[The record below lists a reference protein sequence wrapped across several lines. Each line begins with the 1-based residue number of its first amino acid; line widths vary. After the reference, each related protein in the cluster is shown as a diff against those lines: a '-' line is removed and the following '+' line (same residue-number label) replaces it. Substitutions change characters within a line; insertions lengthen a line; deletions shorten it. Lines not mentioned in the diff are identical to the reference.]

1 MLRRSTK
8 IQLALFVIITLVGV
22 SYVGLQYVGLG
33 NGLLTSGGC
42 TISADFPDS
51 GGIFTNAEV
60 TYRGVT
66 VGRVGQL
73 HLIDKG
79 VRVDLQ
85 IKDCHSAKIPTDAAA
100 QVSNRSVIGEQYVN
114 LIPPDATASNY
125 AGPYFTG
132 GQIIP
137 MKLNKLPIAT
147 QVLLTNL
154 DNFVNSV
161 NTTNLNTLITELGNA
176 FADQGPALGALLDA
190 SSTLLAAAQKNW
202 PDTSALIQKSSGVLD
217 TQLAVADNVASWA
230 HSLNLL
236 SQQLKSSNGDIQNLL
251 DNGPTDLAILG
262 SFISDNRTDLGMTFS
277 NLASTGQ
284 LLVRHRNGIEQLF
297 ELYPS
302 LAAGTYTSLRPDGTG
317 LLGFVVNSPNP
328 ADCGAIKSSLPRE
341 GYGGTKI
348 RPPSDL
354 SPIAPNTAAHCA
366 LAPST
371 GQNIR
376 GVQNAPGGDPIST
389 AGGQTAYPRV
399 STQSTIRVGTSAD
412 GSAAVLGD
420 GSWMALLTDALH

>member
-8 IQLALFVIITLVGV
+8 IQLALFVIITFIGV
-22 SYVGLQYVGLG
+22 SYVGLQYVGLA
-33 NGLLTSGGC
+33 SGITNSPC
-42 TISADFPDS
+42 TVSADFPDS

-60 TYRGVT
+60 TYLGVT
-66 VGRVGQL
+66 VGTVGQL
-73 HLIDKG
+73 HLTKTG
-79 VRVDLQ
+79 VRVNLD
-85 IKDCHSAKIPTDAAA
+85 IKDCPSAKIPTNALA

-114 LIPPDATASNY
+114 LVPPKDTPSSY
-125 AGPYFTG
+125 AGPFMKNGFVIPTTG
-132 GQIIP
+132 T
-137 MKLNKLPIAT
+137 LPIAT

-176 FADQGPALGALLDA
+176 FSNQGPALGALLDA

-217 TQLAVADNVASWA
+217 TQLTVADNVASWA
-230 HSLNLL
+230 KSLNLL

-262 SFISDNRTDLGMTFS
+262 NFINDNRTDLGVTFS
-277 NLASTGQ
+277 NLATTGQ
-284 LLVRHRNGIEQLF
+284 LLVRHRDGIEELF
-297 ELYPS
+297 ELYPA
-302 LAAGTYTSLRPDGTG
+302 LAAGTYTSLRPDGVG

-366 LAPST
+366 LPPST
-371 GQNIR
+371 GQNSR

-399 STQSTIRVGTSAD
+399 STQSTIRVGASTD
-412 GSAAVLGD
+412 GSASVLGD
-420 GSWMALLTDALH
+420 GSWVALLTDSLH